1 MQSFQEQQEEIRKTS
16 SEINANKQK
25 KAKMGKTG
33 DFFKKIGEIKGTF
46 HLRMSTIM
54 DRNGKELREAKEIK
68 NIQKTI
74 QGGS

>member
-1 MQSFQEQQEEIRKTS
+1 
-16 SEINANKQK
+16 
-25 KAKMGKTG
+25 MGNTRN
-33 DFFKKIGEIKGTF
+33 FFKKIGEIKGTF